1 MALMNSSNRSP
12 RPPLDPRKR
21 RTRQLMQNY
30 LKLKPEE
37 RQSAPQFLQTEKP
50 PSVPP
55 PEPQGPL
62 T

>member
-1 MALMNSSNRSP
+1 
-12 RPPLDPRKR
+12 
-21 RTRQLMQNY
+21 MQNY